1 MWLLY
6 VFWGA
11 LTLGNAYWYFKRGQR
26 RGVSLLW
33 KIALAVIGGGLN
45 MILFLNL
52 HRFADGQMRGWYYW
66 FYRLV
71 VKNEL
76 LAIGLM
82 MLAAAVIVFL
92 IGWLCIWRRAA
103 DRPNPF
109 AK

>member
-1 MWLLY
+1 MWMLFLLL
-6 VFWGA
+6 GA
-11 LTLGNAYWYFKRGQR
+11 LTLGNAYWYFMRGQR
-26 RGVSLLW
+26 RGVSLPW
-33 KIALAVIGGGLN
+33 KIGLGVLGGGLN
-45 MILFLNL
+45 VILFLRLN
-52 HRFADGQMRGWYYW
+52 RFVDGHMPNW

-71 VKNEL
+71 IKNEL
-76 LAIGLM
+76 LAISLV

>member
-33 KIALAVIGGGLN
+33 KIVLAVIGGGLN

-52 HRFADGQMRGWYYW
+52 NKFVDGHMPRW
-66 FYRLV
+66 FYKLV
-71 VKNEL
+71 IKNEP
-76 LAIGLM
+76 LAISLV
-82 MLAAAVIVFL
+82 MLATAVIVFV
-92 IGWLCIWRRAA
+92 IGWLCIWKRAA